1 MTRKIFS
8 LFLLLSALF
17 EVQAQAQSLRVWMGD
32 MEMTADGK
40 TVTYMKV
47 YMTDPEDVYAAFQ
60 MGITVPDGI
69 SINKVKSG
77 RNTVD
82 DIKLNADRFDGLAH
96 TIGAKM
102 PNTTTINVSCIDTS
116 NNDEFYNDDADGNI
130 VEELFTIGLI
140 GSPEMYNGEYTIEMW
155 DLEMI
160 HQDATGVK
168 PVNTN
173 LTAKLTVK
181 GGKSSSVTIPY
192 TLTACGVGTLILPF
206 DAELPAGL
214 QAYTCTGVV
223 DNVLTLTEQ
232 TSIQAGTPLILLGEA
247 GNYEFEGTPTAT
259 ENTYTEGLLT
269 GVMAATDVNNGYVL
283 QTQGEVTGFY
293 CLDKTRVVPAY
304 RCYLNVESNVKAF
317 VFSDDATAI
326 KAIASSHNKSVLY
339 NLSGQRIS
347 KAQKG
352 INIVGGKK
360 FVY

>member
-1 MTRKIFS
+1 MKK
-8 LFLLLSALF
+8 FLTFLMLLSVSF
-17 EVQAQAQSLRVWMGD
+17 GVQAQSLRVWMGD

-40 TVTYMKV
+40 TVTYMTV
-47 YMTDPEDVYAAFQ
+47 YMTDPDDQYSAFQ
-60 MGITVPDGI
+60 MGITVPEGI

-77 RNTVD
+77 RNMVD
-82 DIKLNADRFDGLAH
+82 DARLNADRFDGLAH
-96 TIGAKM
+96 SLGVNM
-102 PNTTTINVSCIDTS
+102 PNATTIKVTCIDLS
-116 NNDEFYNDDADGNI
+116 ANEVFYADDADGNI
-130 VEELFTIGLI
+130 VEELFTIGLV

-160 HQDATGVK
+160 HQNATGVK

-223 DNVLTLTEQ
+223 DNVLTLAGQ

-247 GNYEFEGTPTAT
+247 GDYEFEGTPTAT
-259 ENTYTEGLLT
+259 ENSYTEGLLT
-269 GVMAATDVNNGYVL
+269 GVMAATDVDNGYVL

-293 CLDKTRVVPAY
+293 RMDKTLSIPAY
-304 RCYLNVESNVKAF
+304 RCYLNVESNIKAF

-326 KAIASSHNKSVLY
+326 EAITPSHNESVLY

-360 FVY
+360 VLK